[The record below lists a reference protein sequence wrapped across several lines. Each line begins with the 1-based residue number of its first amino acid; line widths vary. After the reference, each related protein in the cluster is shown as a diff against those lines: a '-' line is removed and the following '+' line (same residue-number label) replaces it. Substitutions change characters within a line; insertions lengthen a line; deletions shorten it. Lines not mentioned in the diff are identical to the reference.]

1 VATMTWFWRLV
12 CEPEC
17 SEACQTDCPGCRAL
31 ADEWESQGH
40 VLPVTGPPPA
50 KFRWS
55 KLPVMWRCFS
65 RSATARVV
73 ARLVPGRRRSS
84 GGPAVAAAGQP
95 CCTPATPATLAPH
108 ADGLTLSQSCCAPV
122 PGEDELALK
131 EQMLGH
137 CSAVASAVLAS
148 SADGC
153 CAGPAVSADGTP
165 RASSLA
171 VNLDESLVY
180 SGIARSGLAVAAHS
194 PTELANVPAE
204 AVLAALGCG
213 TPLTRAQL
221 RPGDVVLDLG
231 SGGGIDAVAA
241 AGRVGP
247 DGKVIGLDASD
258 EMLELAR
265 ANAAKSG
272 AANAEFVKGELEE
285 VPLPEGSV
293 DVIIS
298 NCVLPV
304 VPDKRRALGE
314 AYRVLRP
321 GGRLALSDI
330 VTRYPVPDVLK
341 SNKTAWLWCLGGAL
355 SEDEYREHLVA
366 VGFTDVV
373 ISRNR
378 VYTIQDAEAA
388 GLLPVIRQAG
398 LEMVLEVGF
407 SSSSILARK
416 PAAA

>member
-1 VATMTWFWRLV
+1 MATMTWFWRLV
-12 CEPEC
+12 CEPGC
-17 SEACQTDCPGCRAL
+17 SQACQTDCPGCRAL
-31 ADEWESQGH
+31 AAEWESQGH
-40 VLPVTGPPPA
+40 VLPETGPQPA

-55 KLPVMWRCFS
+55 KLPAMWRCFS
-65 RSATARVV
+65 RSASARLI
-73 ARLVPGRRRSS
+73 ARLVPGRRRSR
-84 GGPAVAAAGQP
+84 GGPAVAAAGEP
-95 CCTPATPATLAPH
+95 CCTPATLAPRT
-108 ADGLTLSQSCCAPV
+108 DGLVLSQPCCAPASAE
-122 PGEDELALK
+122 GEVALK

-165 RASSLA
+165 RAAALA
-171 VNLDESLVY
+171 ANLDDSLVY
-180 SGIARSGLAVAAHS
+180 SGIARSGLAVESHS
-194 PTELANVPAE
+194 ATDLADVPAE

-213 TPLTRAQL
+213 NPLTGAQL

-241 AGRVGP
+241 ASRVGP
-247 DGKVIGLDASD
+247 DGRVIGLDVSD

-265 ANAAKSG
+265 ANAAKAG
-272 AANAEFVKGELEE
+272 ATNAEFVKGELEE

-304 VPDKRRALGE
+304 VPDKRKALGE

-330 VTRYPVPDVLK
+330 VTRYPVPDAIR
-341 SNKTAWLWCLGGAL
+341 SNRTAWLWCLGGAL
-355 SEDEYREHLVA
+355 SEDEYREHLLA

-378 VYTIQDAEAA
+378 VYTIEDAKAA
-388 GLLPVIRQAG
+388 GLLPVILQAG
-398 LEMVLEVGF
+398 LETVLTVGF

-416 PAAA
+416 PAPAAA

>member
-1 VATMTWFWRLV
+1 MATMTWFWRLV

-31 ADEWESQGH
+31 AAEWESQGH
-40 VLPVTGPPPA
+40 VLPQTGPPPA
-50 KFRWS
+50 RFRWS
-55 KLPVMWRCFS
+55 KLPAMWRCFS
-65 RSATARVV
+65 RSASARLI
-73 ARLVPGRRRSS
+73 ASLVPGRRRSS
-84 GGPAVAAAGQP
+84 SGSAAVTAAGQP
-95 CCTPATPATLAPH
+95 CCAPATLVPQ
-108 ADGLTLSQSCCAPV
+108 GESLTLSQPCCTPAP
-122 PGEDELALK
+122 GADELALK
-131 EQMLGH
+131 EEMLEH
-137 CSAVASAVLAS
+137 CSAVASAVLTS

-153 CAGPAVSADGTP
+153 CAGPAVSADGAP
-165 RASSLA
+165 RVSSLA
-171 VNLDESLVY
+171 ANLDDSLVY
-180 SGIARSGLAVAAHS
+180 SGIARSGLAVASHS
-194 PTELANVPAE
+194 PTDLASTPAE

-213 TPLTRAQL
+213 NPLTRAQL

-247 DGKVIGLDASD
+247 GGKVIGLDASD
-258 EMLELAR
+258 QMLELAR
-265 ANAAKSG
+265 ANAAKAG
-272 AANAEFVKGELEE
+272 AANAEFVKGELED
-285 VPLPEGSV
+285 VPLPEHSV

-304 VPDKRRALGE
+304 VPDKQRAFGE

-341 SNKTAWLWCLGGAL
+341 SNRTAWLWCLGGAL
-355 SEDEYREHLVA
+355 SEDEYREQLCA

-388 GLLPVIRQAG
+388 GLLPVIKEAG

-416 PAAA
+416 PAAAAA